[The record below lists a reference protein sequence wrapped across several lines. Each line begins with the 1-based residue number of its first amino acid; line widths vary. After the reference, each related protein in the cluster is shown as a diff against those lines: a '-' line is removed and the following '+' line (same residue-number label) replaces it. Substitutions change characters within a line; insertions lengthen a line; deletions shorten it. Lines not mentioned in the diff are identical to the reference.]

1 MSTKIKDL
9 TVLEL
14 QNLIFDTIQA
24 TMEELV
30 EDILA
35 LSSEEYL
42 HSIEEAREDYK
53 EGRVKQFE
61 DVFAIK

>member
-1 MSTKIKDL
+1 MSTKIRDL

-14 QNLIFDTIQA
+14 QTLISDTVKA
-24 TMEELV
+24 AMEELI

-42 HSIEEAREDYK
+42 HSVEEAREDYK
-53 EGRVKQFE
+53 EGRIKQFE
-61 DVFAIK
+61 DVFDV